1 MIYSGLFTL
10 LNSQLCVMDFSLNQ
24 LIKWL
29 ILTLLF
35 PLICLNGWLLFKL
48 VQFFQPLVSIL
59 VFSVLL
65 AFILNYPTS
74 LLEKWQIKRNYAV
87 ALVFI
92 SATLILLI
100 LAITVLPVVVVQ
112 FQEMVK
118 VLPQWIDSGEIKLQT
133 LNNWVFKQRLQVT
146 FSQVLTDVFHR
157 LPNEL
162 ELIFNKLFSLIIDAI
177 DSISDVL
184 ITIVLT
190 FYLLIDGERISKAI
204 FSKLPA
210 NISDFVQNSLQ
221 QNFQNYLIG
230 QISLA
235 LLIGTT
241 QTLMLLIFRVKFG
254 LLFGLGIGILSL
266 IPFGD
271 VVSLIII
278 TLIIA
283 SHNLWL
289 SVQVLAAAVVIDQ
302 IIDQAIAPRLL
313 SKFTGIRPI
322 WVIISLLIGTYL
334 GGIIGLLIAVP
345 VAACIKD
352 IIDSLSNLV
361 EKETLPEV
369 IEESQSSPV

>member
-1 MIYSGLFTL
+1 
-10 LNSQLCVMDFSLNQ
+10 MDFSLNQ

>member
-1 MIYSGLFTL
+1 
-10 LNSQLCVMDFSLNQ
+10 MDFSLNQ
-24 LIKWL
+24 LLKWL

-59 VFSVLL
+59 VFSALL

-92 SATLILLI
+92 AAILTLII
-100 LAITVLPVVVVQ
+100 LAITVLPVILVQ
-112 FQEMVK
+112 FQEIVK
-118 VLPQWIDSGEIKLQT
+118 ILPQWIDSSEIKLQV
-133 LNNWVFKQRLQVT
+133 LNTWVFKQRLQVN
-146 FSQVLTDVFHR
+146 FSQVLTDVFNR

-162 ELIFNKLFSLIIDAI
+162 ELIFNRLFSLIIDAI
-177 DSISDVL
+177 DSVSDVL

-235 LLIGTT
+235 LLIGIT

-352 IIDSLSNLV
+352 AVDSLFNPV
-361 EKETLPEV
+361 EKETLPEALK
-369 IEESQSSPV
+369 ESQSSLV